1 MNRTDSLNPPISI
14 IAGDFNWK
22 RSKLYSFDAKDNIVK
37 ELNTIT
43 STAGY
48 NRRIHKPTHFTNHS
62 SSCIDLI
69 FTSDPNIIVNSDIE
83 KSLCSSYHH
92 DILYGRNS

>member
-1 MNRTDSLNPPISI
+1 MNKTDSFNPAISI

-22 RSKLYSFDAKDNIVK
+22 RSKLYSFDAKDDIVK
-37 ELNTIT
+37 ELDTIT

-48 NRRIHKPTHFTNHS
+48 NQRIDIPTHFTNRS

-83 KSLCSSYHH
+83 KSLCSSCHH
-92 DILYGRNS
+92 DITYGKNS